1 MMPAPPPFKTFLNAS
16 GKGASSD
23 ACSDAQSTILP
34 LTSVAFRALE
44 EHLMTEEKSEE
55 ICSASKMPD
64 VYAVAQV
71 Y

>member
-44 EHLMTEEKSEE
+44 EHLMTENRGEE
-55 ICSASKMPD
+55 I
-64 VYAVAQV
+64 
-71 Y
+71 